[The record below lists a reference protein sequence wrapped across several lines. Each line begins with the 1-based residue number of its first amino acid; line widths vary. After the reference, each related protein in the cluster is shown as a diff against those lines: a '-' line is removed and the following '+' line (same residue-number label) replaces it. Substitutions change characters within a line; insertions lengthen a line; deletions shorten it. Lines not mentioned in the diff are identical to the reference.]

1 MKMLKPWMLG
11 IAASAMVMMPLQ
23 DASAWDHAGGGY
35 SSQRSG
41 GYSSQRSGGYSSH
54 RGGHYSGHRGNYY
67 GGHRGGHYGGY
78 RGNYYGGY
86 RGYRGDSGGAAL
98 VGLAIGTIVG
108 AAIVD
113 ASRPTVVVAS
123 PPYPPPECY
132 RYYDCDGY

>member
-1 MKMLKPWMLG
+1 MKMIKPWMLG
-11 IAASAMVMMPLQ
+11 MAASAMVMMPLQ

-35 SSQRSG
+35 SSHRSG
-41 GYSSQRSGGYSSH
+41 GYSSHRSGGYSSH
-54 RGGHYSGHRGNYY
+54 RGNDYSGHRG
-67 GGHRGGHYGGY
+67 G
-78 RGNYYGGY
+78 YYGGY
-86 RGYRGDSGGAAL
+86 RGYRGGSDGAAL

-123 PPYPPPECY
+123 PSYPPPECY